1 MKYKTFDHMNCSL
14 AQTLNIIGERWT
26 LLILRDAFFGVKR
39 FGQFERS
46 LGIAKN
52 ILSARLNMLI
62 DEGIM
67 ERRTSP
73 EGGRAEYVLTEQGLD
88 LQPILLSMTHW
99 GDKHRPH
106 PKGDRLVFVDRETDK
121 PIRRMAVISEDGQ
134 VLRPRDIRAT
144 WGPGGDGPLN
154 EGPKPTSLTLA
165 AETT

>member
-26 LLILRDAFFGVKR
+26 LLILRDAFFGARR

-52 ILSARLNMLI
+52 ILTARLNMLI

-67 ERRTSP
+67 ERRTTP
-73 EGGRAEYVLTEQGLD
+73 EGAHSEYVLTEQGLD

-99 GDKHRPH
+99 GDRHRPN
-106 PKGDRLVFVDRETDK
+106 PEGERLVFVDRENGA
-121 PIRRMAVISEDGQ
+121 PIRRMAVISEDGRILQ
-134 VLRPRDIRAT
+134 PRDVRAT
-144 WGPGGDGPLN
+144 WGPGGDGTVN
-154 EGPKPTSLTLA
+154 EYVHKRSM
-165 AETT
+165 EQ

>member
-26 LLILRDAFFGVKR
+26 LLILRDAFFGSKR

-67 ERRTSP
+67 ERRESA
-73 EGGRAEYVLTEQGLD
+73 EGAHPEYVLTEQGLD
-88 LQPILLSMTHW
+88 LQPVLLSMTHW
-99 GDKHRPH
+99 GDRHRPH
-106 PKGDRLVFVDRETDK
+106 ADGERLIFVERESGK
-121 PIRRMAVISEDGQ
+121 PIRRMGVTSQDGRTLQ
-134 VLRPRDIRAT
+134 PRDIRAVAGPALDEET
-144 WGPGGDGPLN
+144 WLARKRG
-154 EGPKPTSLTLA
+154 SL
-165 AETT
+165 ET